1 MELRHLRYVVALA
14 EELHFGRAAAR
25 LGISQPPL
33 SQQLAALEAEL
44 GVRLFDRSR
53 REVRLTTAGALFV
66 EEARTTLLAAERARA
81 VALQAER
88 GELGELRMG
97 LFASAPLSRGIA
109 GAIGEFR
116 TAYPGARLTL
126 TEAPSQQQIQRITQ
140 GELDVGFLRSP
151 GQPLLPT
158 GLEAIEVVREPLCAV
173 IPAGHVLARRAGPLA
188 ITALA
193 GEPMVF
199 FARSFSP
206 AMHDQIHALCTTAGF
221 TPRLVQEA
229 NANAMILGLVAAGL
243 GVSILPA
250 AQCGVRPARVRVRPL
265 AGDAAVT
272 ASWLAY
278 RTRESNMLARRF
290 VDLVRHRGVSTEPL
304 PGRMPIQ
311 PAREAP
317 STSRRQLRS
326 TTGPGEEEGRALRPV
341 RRVRSAPR
349 ASRAEADCRGRG
361 PKPDRTSTAI

>member
-116 TAYPGARLTL
+116 TAYPGARLVL

-151 GQPLLPT
+151 GQPLLPA
-158 GLEAIEVVREPLCAV
+158 GLDAIEVVREPLCAV

-193 GEPMVF
+193 GEP
-199 FARSFSP
+199 
-206 AMHDQIHALCTTAGF
+206 
-221 TPRLVQEA
+221 
-229 NANAMILGLVAAGL
+229 
-243 GVSILPA
+243 
-250 AQCGVRPARVRVRPL
+250 
-265 AGDAAVT
+265 
-272 ASWLAY
+272 
-278 RTRESNMLARRF
+278 
-290 VDLVRHRGVSTEPL
+290 L
-304 PGRMPIQ
+304 PGRLLVQ
-311 PAREAP
+311 QVREAP
-317 STSRRQLRS
+317 SVPQRQLRS
-326 TTGPGEEEGRALRPV
+326 ATSSGEKESSIPRPLRQM
-341 RRVRSAPR
+341 RSTSQS
-349 ASRAEADCRGRG
+349 SRAEVNYLNGG
-361 PKPDRTSTAI
+361 LKPSSTSASI